1 MSHGR
6 LAPHPSHLID
16 QNQPVEFRF
25 NGRTYDGFEGDTV
38 ASALWAGGV
47 RVFSRSFK
55 YHRPRAPFAM
65 TSADTNCMVR
75 VDDEPNVRACVKLV
89 TPGLNVTAQN
99 VWPSLNAD
107 VMSLSSLAAR
117 FMPVGFYYRTFMRPK
132 FLWPWYE
139 RVLRNA
145 AGLGYVT
152 PETPSTGFDKEYGF
166 TDVLVIGGG
175 PAGMSAALNAAER
188 GARVVLLEESPYLG
202 GNLRHERQN
211 IETETGER
219 LPAYELA
226 ARLSDRVFA
235 SPNISVELETNA
247 FGIYENLW
255 IGAAKRDTRLL
266 KIRTQSLILANGA
279 FERPLVFENND
290 LPGIMLG
297 SAARRLLHLYAT
309 MPGKRAVVV
318 SANDD
323 GLAVAMDLHAAG
335 IEVATVVELRNDP
348 DQTAVADLRA
358 RGVDVMVRRVVVK
371 AHGRRRVERV
381 TIGQMTEES
390 PSASGT
396 VDIIPGTLQVIPCDL
411 VTVSI
416 GWTPAAGLLHQAG
429 GHTSYDTAAA
439 ESRVTRMPPRVRAA
453 GRVSGTHDAR
463 TAMAEGEMHGLDAA
477 AELGLGDG
485 ASAGLRE
492 KVASL
497 KAAQPTENSSAVHV
511 LGGKMAFVSF
521 DEDVTVKDIHDS
533 VAEGYSSMELLK
545 RYSTLSMGPSQGKYE
560 SSNTRALCSAAND
573 EPIAATGST
582 TSRPPFQPVS
592 LGVLAGRKME
602 PVKHTPMHDWHIEH
616 GVRMLN
622 VGLWKR
628 PEHYGDPA
636 EEVLATRRGVGLI
649 DVSTLGKLQVI
660 GPDASDLLEM
670 LYINRWR
677 KLAPGRVRYGVMCTD
692 EGMISDDGVAAN
704 LGANRWYVTTTTGG
718 ADGVHEN
725 IEWNLQSGWNFD
737 VHVANVTDHYAAM
750 NLTGPRAVD
759 TLREVTDID
768 LREDALPYMSVREG
782 HVAQVPAR
790 VMRIGFTG
798 ELGYEIHV
806 PAGYG
811 MHVWEVLMDAGSAHG
826 ITMFGVEA
834 QRIMRLESG
843 HFIVGQD
850 TDALTDPYMANLER
864 AVRTDKPDF
873 LGRPSLVHIEQRG
886 IRSRLAG
893 YRMLDANV
901 VPPEGSQIV
910 VPNSSRPI
918 GLEIIGRITSARY
931 SPTLDASIGLCWLP
945 VDCCDPGTEFTARVR
960 GELLPGRVVSLP
972 HYPKSGLK
980 T

>member
-1 MSHGR
+1 MRQGR
-6 LAPHPSHLID
+6 LNPHPSHLID
-16 QNQPVEFRF
+16 QSRPIEFLF
-25 NGRTYDGFEGDTV
+25 DGRTYKGFEGDTV
-38 ASALWAGGV
+38 ASALWAAGV
-47 RVFSRSFK
+47 RMFSRSFK

-75 VDDEPNVRACVKLV
+75 ADDEPNVRACVKSIAS
-89 TPGLNVTAQN
+89 GLNVTPQN

-107 VMSLSSLAAR
+107 LMSLSPLGAR
-117 FMPVGFYYRTFMRPK
+117 FMPAGFYYRTFMRPK

-152 PETPSTGFDKEYGF
+152 LETPSAYYDKEYGF
-166 TDVLVIGGG
+166 SELLVIGGG
-175 PAGMSAALNAAER
+175 PSGMSAALSAAGR
-188 GARVVLLEESPYLG
+188 GVRVVLLEESPYLG
-202 GNLRHERQN
+202 GHLRHERQTV
-211 IETETGER
+211 ETATGER

-235 SPNISVELETNA
+235 NPNISVELETYA
-247 FGIYENLW
+247 FGIYEDLW

-266 KIRTQSLILANGA
+266 KIRAQSLILANGA

-290 LPGIMLG
+290 LPGVMLG
-297 SAARRLLHLYAT
+297 SAAGRLLHLYAT
-309 MPGKRAVVV
+309 MPGRRAVVV

-323 GLAVAMDLHAAG
+323 GLRVAIDLHAAG
-335 IEVATVVELRNDP
+335 IEVAAVVELRNDP
-348 DQTAVADLRA
+348 DQTLAAALRA
-358 RGVDVMVRRVVVK
+358 RGIDVKARSVVVK

-381 TIGQMTEES
+381 TIGRMTDES
-390 PSASGT
+390 PSLSGT
-396 VDIIPGTLQVIPCDL
+396 VDVTPGTREVVKCDL

-416 GWTPAAGLLHQAG
+416 GWTPATGLLHQAG
-429 GHTSYDTAAA
+429 GQTAYDTTAA
-439 ESRVTRMPPRVRAA
+439 ESRVTQLPERVRAA
-453 GRVSGTHDAR
+453 GRVSGTHDVT

-477 AELGLGDG
+477 AELGLDDG
-485 ASAGLRE
+485 ASTELRE

-497 KAAQPTENSSAVHV
+497 KATQLTRNSSAVHV

-521 DEDVTVKDIHDS
+521 DEDVTVKDINDS

-560 SSNTRALCSAAND
+560 STNTMALCSAAND
-573 EPIAATGST
+573 EPIATAGST
-582 TSRPPFQPVS
+582 TSRPPFHPVS

-602 PVKHTPMHDWHIEH
+602 PVKHTPMHDWHVEH
-616 GVRMLN
+616 GARMMN

-636 EEVLATRRGVGLI
+636 EEVLTTRRGVGLI

-660 GPDASDLLEM
+660 GPDVPGLLEM

-692 EGMISDDGVAAN
+692 EGMISDDGIAAN
-704 LGANRWYVTTTTGG
+704 LGADQWYVTTTTGG
-718 ADGVHEN
+718 ADGVYEN
-725 IEWNLQSGWNFD
+725 IEWNLQSGWTFD

-768 LREDALPYMSVREG
+768 LRGDALPYMSVREG

-798 ELGYEIHV
+798 ELGLEIHV
-806 PAGYG
+806 AAGYG
-811 MHVWEVLMDAGSAHG
+811 LHVWETLMDAGRAHG
-826 ITMFGVEA
+826 IAAFGVEA
-834 QRIMRLESG
+834 QRIMRLETG

-886 IRSRLAG
+886 IRSKLVG
-893 YRMLDANV
+893 YRMLDAHV

-910 VPNSSRPI
+910 VPNSSQPI

-931 SPTLDASIGLCWLP
+931 SPTLKASIGLCWLP
-945 VDCCDPGTEFTARVR
+945 ADRCGPGAEFTARVR

-972 HYPKSGLK
+972 HYDPKAG
-980 T
+980 